1 MTLSSGKDHRQD
13 AKTPRKD
20 LGAIEERLAAS
31 IVDAA
36 IRVHAVLG
44 PGLLEGVY
52 ETCLAH
58 ELETRGHQ
66 VKRQVVLPIR
76 YDTLTPDAGLR
87 MDMVIDDLVVLELK
101 AVEHVLPVHHAQL
114 LTYLKLSGLRLGFL
128 LNFNVSLMKDGITRK
143 ILQSAKAGTPA
154 TP

>member
-1 MTLSSGKDHRQD
+1 
-13 AKTPRKD
+13 
-20 LGAIEERLAAS
+20 
-31 IVDAA
+31 
-36 IRVHAVLG
+36 
-44 PGLLEGVY
+44 
-52 ETCLAH
+52 
-58 ELETRGHQ
+58 
-66 VKRQVVLPIR
+66 
-76 YDTLTPDAGLR
+76 